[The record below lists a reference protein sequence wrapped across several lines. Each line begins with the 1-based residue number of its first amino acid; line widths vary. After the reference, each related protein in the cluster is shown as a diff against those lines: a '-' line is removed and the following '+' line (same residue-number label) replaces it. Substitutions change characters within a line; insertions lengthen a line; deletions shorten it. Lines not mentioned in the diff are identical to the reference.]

1 MYLTFVDNTSGNR
14 PAEIDSNLKYNPST
28 GILSSGSFKGN
39 LTGNASGSS
48 GSCTGNSAT
57 STLATTV
64 TITDNENT
72 DEDNAIIFA
81 AGGNVDGGN
90 LGLESDGNLT
100 YNPSTGRISATGFLG
115 TVFTPTQGTIDHDS
129 LANFVANEHID
140 HSSVSVIAGT
150 GLTGGGTIAV
160 DRTLNVGGG
169 DGITANANDIAITP
183 DQTTITSIYNAG
195 LKIGRDSQNLIDF
208 ATTDNK
214 INFRVNDVNDFV
226 MTANSFSPVTSDG
239 AALGSAANMWSD
251 LFLASDSFINFNNG
265 DVTVTHS
272 SNKLTVAGGN
282 LEATISTATQG
293 TIDHDSLANF
303 VANEHIDHSSV
314 SVIAGTGLTGGGT
327 IAVDRTLNVG
337 GGDGITANANDIA
350 ITPDQTTITSIYNAG
365 LKIGRDSQNLIDFAT
380 TDNKINFRVNDVN
393 DFVMTANSFSPDTS
407 DGAALGSAANM
418 WSDLFLASGSTINF
432 NNGDVTV
439 THSSNTLTVAGGN
452 LAATISTATQ
462 GTIDHDSL
470 ANFVA
475 NEHIDHS
482 SVSVIAG
489 TGLTG
494 GGTIAV
500 DRTITL
506 NADGTTLS
514 NNVGSGQAG
523 VLKVPNALTAGTN
536 ISFNNS
542 GASYDGSTPLVIS
555 VDDAFVKN
563 SSDDTM
569 VGTLTLSKISTS
581 NNVLTALIL
590 QNSNLISS
598 GGIGLGV
605 DMLFKIENSSGSM
618 ETTGGIRSTMI
629 DPTNNT
635 EDACLYFSTMS
646 AGSYSTY
653 LTLDGSTSR
662 INIGDTV
669 NGIYLTKSTGSL
681 INFGN
686 NISLKHSSNTLE
698 MTGASSGGFT
708 CDGDITAFK
717 TSDRRFKDN
726 IVKIENPIEKIKKI
740 GGYNFEWNKLGEK
753 NTINK
758 GKDVGLIAQE
768 IEEVIPEATT
778 IRSNGYKAVQY
789 EKVVPLLIECIKDQ
803 QKMIEILQGQVN
815 ELKNKII

>member
-1 MYLTFVDNTSGNR
+1 MTNGVYTTSSVTALSDVTSVGSGAIITDAERTKLNGIEAQADVTDASNVQAAGAVMNSGDETIEGVKTFSSTISGSIDGNASGSSGSCTGNAATATTANKISITENNSTDETVYLTFVDNTSGNR

-115 TVFTPTQGTIDHDS
+115 TVFTP
-129 LANFVANEHID
+129 
-140 HSSVSVIAGT
+140 
-150 GLTGGGTIAV
+150 
-160 DRTLNVGGG
+160 
-169 DGITANANDIAITP
+169 
-183 DQTTITSIYNAG
+183 
-195 LKIGRDSQNLIDF
+195 
-208 ATTDNK
+208 
-214 INFRVNDVNDFV
+214 
-226 MTANSFSPVTSDG
+226 
-239 AALGSAANMWSD
+239 
-251 LFLASDSFINFNNG
+251 
-265 DVTVTHS
+265 
-272 SNKLTVAGGN
+272 
-282 LEATISTATQG
+282 TQG